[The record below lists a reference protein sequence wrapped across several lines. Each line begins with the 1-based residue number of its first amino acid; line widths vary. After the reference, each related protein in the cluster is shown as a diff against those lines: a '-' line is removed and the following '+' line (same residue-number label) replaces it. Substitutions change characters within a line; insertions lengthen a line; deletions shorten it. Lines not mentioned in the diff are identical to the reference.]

1 MKRNYSSAVDVM
13 TLSGVIQSWDKS
25 SFGLLTG
32 NAEIYHLAH
41 VWIAALIGRG
51 YKVQVIDCAI
61 RFNVYRMI
69 DEANLLGVDLQDFLD
84 TGVVRRAFTPYQIL
98 DVCREILFGK
108 HSSNDIYFILAPSK
122 QFFDGDVKEAE
133 GYFLLEKLISVFA
146 RIQKSQIP
154 FLAVESQKYK
164 HKTFQFLF
172 PELLKLANS
181 TWEYNKLPL
190 GKEIIRRFEI
200 SYKNTLFGTTNYRL
214 EIGESN
220 GTNSNALF

>member
-1 MKRNYSSAVDVM
+1 MKGISMYKRD
-13 TLSGVIQSWDKS
+13 LQDLGRVILSWDRCS
-25 SFGLLTG
+25 LGVLTG

-41 VWIAALIGRG
+41 VWIAVLIGRG

-69 DEANLLGVDLQDFLD
+69 DEANLLGLDLQDFLD

-98 DVCREILFGK
+98 DVCREILLKKYSPNSVF
-108 HSSNDIYFILAPSK
+108 FILAPCK
-122 QFFDGDVKEAE
+122 QFFDGDVKEPE
-133 GYFLLEKLISVFA
+133 GFALLRKLISVFA
-146 RIQKSQIP
+146 KMQASQIP
-154 FLAVESQKYK
+154 FLAIESQKYK

-172 PELLKLANS
+172 PEILKLANS
-181 TWEYNKLPL
+181 TWEYSKRSH

-200 SYKNTLFGTTNYRL
+200 SYRNTLFGTTNYRL
-214 EIGESN
+214 EIGENN

>member
-1 MKRNYSSAVDVM
+1 M
-13 TLSGVIQSWDKS
+13 
-25 SFGLLTG
+25 
-32 NAEIYHLAH
+32 
-41 VWIAALIGRG
+41 
-51 YKVQVIDCAI
+51 
-61 RFNVYRMI
+61 
-69 DEANLLGVDLQDFLD
+69 
-84 TGVVRRAFTPYQIL
+84 
-98 DVCREILFGK
+98 
-108 HSSNDIYFILAPSK
+108 
-122 QFFDGDVKEAE
+122 KEAE

-220 GTNSNALF
+220 YR

>member
-41 VWIAALIGRG
+41 VWIAVLIARG
-51 YKVQVIDCAI
+51 FRVHVIDCAI
-61 RFNVYRMI
+61 RFNVYRVI
-69 DEANLLGVDLQDFLD
+69 EEANSQGVELQSFLD

-98 DVCREILFGK
+98 DVCREILTTK
-108 HSSNDIYFILAPSK
+108 RNPNDIYFILAPSK

-133 GYFLLEKLISVFA
+133 GYFLLLKLISVFEK
-146 RIQKSQIP
+146 IQINQIP
-154 FLAVESQKYK
+154 FLAVESRKYK

-172 PELLKLANS
+172 PELLKMAGS
-181 TWEYNKLPL
+181 IWDYNKLPL
-190 GKEIIRRFEI
+190 GKEMIRCFDI
-200 SYKNTLFGTTNYRL
+200 TYKNSLFGNRNFRL
-214 EIGESN
+214 EIGGNN
-220 GTNSNALF
+220 GTNGDALF